1 VSTDGSARLALIALS
16 RLLRTQ
22 DEGMLVHV
30 AASPIGAAFLDSL
43 RASVLR
49 VAVAAGGADPGLSAT
64 SVDTLFNMSGSTFAN
79 SSRYNGSSL
88 TLPSRLPF
96 TRAKALLRAM
106 LDSLAAAL
114 LVAEGGALAAL
125 LKVLPPRPLDEVAQ
139 AAIAAL
145 IAVVEADTTRRLQAG
160 AGSSSSSSSSA
171 RSAQPSL
178 MGPPLPLPLP
188 LPTSVAQPPPPPL
201 DVSISLLSNVRRL
214 LETRLGR
221 PMTQADCDALDAG
234 LVEALGVLRFGT
246 DEEHRAALRSVAL
259 TALST
264 SAGAHLWAT
273 GRACW
278 QRSRAGCG
286 R

>member
-1 VSTDGSARLALIALS
+1 
-16 RLLRTQ
+16 
-22 DEGMLVHV
+22 M
-30 AASPIGAAFLDSL
+30 
-43 RASVLR
+43 
-49 VAVAAGGADPGLSAT
+49 
-64 SVDTLFNMSGSTFAN
+64 
-79 SSRYNGSSL
+79 
-88 TLPSRLPF
+88 
-96 TRAKALLRAM
+96 
-106 LDSLAAAL
+106 
-114 LVAEGGALAAL
+114 
-125 LKVLPPRPLDEVAQ
+125 LPPRPLDEVAQ

-221 PMTQADCDALDAG
+221 PMTQAERDALDAG

-264 SAGAHLWAT
+264 SAGAHLWACVLAET
-273 GRACW
+273 ERGVPSVADFVAALSAAASAISSA
-278 QRSRAGCG
+278 QLTAALGL
-286 R
+286 